1 MRRYYITAIRNKGRA
16 GWMVN
21 YPVKHIAGG
30 RLRWKRKQNMFWNL
44 EKAQAFLE
52 EQKREQANN
61 GSTFLA
67 GDRLLHC
74 DVLRGVKILATVP
87 NASFEVAAWLLKIC
101 RGAGELRGAKY
112 AVPTNRQIELEPRA
126 FLGCNNKARSVG
138 IALKDLVNSIVLQWL
153 EREAEARVEERI
165 AREAREERTKV
176 GLRWK
181 DWRERK
187 AAREMEA
194 LHQKFREI
202 DEEFRKRERREEVG
216 QQERGN
222 GSRNPN
228 RPAGEN

>member
-1 MRRYYITAIRNKGRA
+1 MLLCEMRRYYITPVKNKGREA
-16 GWMVN
+16 WMVS
-21 YPVKHIAGG
+21 YPAKDGAGG

-44 EKAQAFLE
+44 EKAQAFLQ

-74 DVLRGVKILATVP
+74 DVLRGLKILATVP

-126 FLGCNNKARSVG
+126 FLGCNNKARLVG

-153 EREAEARVEERI
+153 GREAEARVEERI
-165 AREAREERTKV
+165 AREAREERAKV

-187 AAREMEA
+187 ADREMEA
-194 LHQKFREI
+194 LHRKFREI
-202 DEEFRKRERREEVG
+202 EEEFRRRDRRKEVDKEEI
-216 QQERGN
+216 GN
-222 GSRNPN
+222 GS
-228 RPAGEN
+228 

>member
-1 MRRYYITAIRNKGRA
+1 MRRYSIIAVKNKGRDA
-16 GWMVN
+16 WMVN
-21 YPVKHIAGG
+21 YAVKDVAGG

-44 EKAQAFLE
+44 EKAHAFLE

-61 GSTFLA
+61 GWTFLA

-74 DVLRGVKILATVP
+74 DVLRALKILATVP

-101 RGAGELRGAKY
+101 RSTRELRGAKY
-112 AVPTNRQIELEPRA
+112 EVPTSRQIELEPRA

-153 EREAEARVEERI
+153 EREAEARVEDRI
-165 AREAREERTKV
+165 VREAREERAKV

-187 AAREMEA
+187 AIREMEA

-202 DEEFRKRERREEVG
+202 DEEYGKRERREEVG
-216 QQERGN
+216 QEESWN
-222 GSRNPN
+222 AS
-228 RPAGEN
+228 

>member
-1 MRRYYITAIRNKGRA
+1 MVMLPQDMRRYSIIAVKNKGHDA
-16 GWMVN
+16 WMVN
-21 YPVKHIAGG
+21 YAVEDIAGG

-44 EKAQAFLE
+44 EKAQAFLQ

-61 GSTFLA
+61 GSTLLA

-74 DVLRGVKILATVP
+74 DVLRALKILSTVP
-87 NASFEVAAWLLKIC
+87 NASFEVAAWLLKTC
-101 RGAGELRGAKY
+101 RSARELRGAKY
-112 AVPTNRQIELEPRA
+112 EVPTTRHIELEPRA

-202 DEEFRKRERREEVG
+202 EEEYRRRERRVEVG
-216 QQERGN
+216 KEETGN
-222 GSRNPN
+222 GS
-228 RPAGEN
+228 